1 MAKAFSRPADIVGM
15 RIESSSIQLASSW
28 SHQALQIERMQVRAA
43 DQPAQTQQPGPT
55 PTGAGKSTAAAQA
68 SDDQTTELSPND
80 RLYLLKALLERLT
93 GRPIRLMKAPEAPHS
108 QVVQNEVSDGREPEP
123 EIQYQRVQVVQDTL
137 AFQAAG
143 TVQTADGRSIRFRL
157 AFALA
162 RSEVTIEQGV
172 LRPSKDPLVLDF
184 LDQGAALAGDPVAFD
199 LHAKGSTVALPV
211 PGSGRGYLIFDRN
224 GNGQVDDGRE
234 LFGPTSGDG
243 FAELAALDR
252 DGNRWIDEADP
263 AYSRLAL
270 WRPGNGLVSLTR
282 AGIGA
287 LFTGSVNTP
296 WSLNMGQAQSTGI
309 YLSENGQAGTISRLD
324 VFA

>member
-1 MAKAFSRPADIVGM
+1 MGM

-28 SHQALQIERMQVRAA
+28 SHQTVQIERLQARVA
-43 DQPAQTQQPGPT
+43 DQQAVPRQPVPAA
-55 PTGAGKSTAAAQA
+55 TGTASAREAPEA
-68 SDDQTTELSPND
+68 TDDPATTLRPDD

-108 QVVQNEVSDGREPEP
+108 PVVQNEVSDEREPEL
-123 EIQYQRVQVVQDTL
+123 EIHYQRVQVVQDAL

-143 TVQTADGRSIRFRL
+143 TVQTADGRSIRFQI

-162 RSEVTIEQGV
+162 RSEVKMEQGV

-184 LDQGAALAGDPVAFD
+184 LDQGAELAGDPVAFD
-199 LHAKGSTVALPV
+199 LHANGSTVALPV
-211 PGSGRGYLIFDRN
+211 PGSGQGYLVFDRN

-234 LFGPTSGDG
+234 LFGPASGDG
-243 FAELAALDR
+243 FSELAALDR

-270 WRPGNGLVSLTR
+270 WRPGNGLVPLTR

-309 YLSENGQAGTISRLD
+309 YLSEDGQAGTISRLD